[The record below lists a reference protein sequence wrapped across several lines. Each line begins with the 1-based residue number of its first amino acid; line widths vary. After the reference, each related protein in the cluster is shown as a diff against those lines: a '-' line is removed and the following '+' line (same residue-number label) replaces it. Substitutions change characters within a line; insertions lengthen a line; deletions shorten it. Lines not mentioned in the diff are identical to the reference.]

1 MNYVE
6 EKDETTNSVRIT
18 FLYQPTSGIAPSSFG
33 VNVARIAGIVRFI
46 VLCLKNKQFLFILPI
61 MPTEKRLKPAGKS
74 VFFVFVTTIFSYLQW
89 KRMG

>member
-6 EKDETTNSVRIT
+6 EKDEATNSVRVT

-46 VLCLKNKQFLFILPI
+46 GLCLKINTSIHPVLLFIFQNKNDI
-61 MPTEKRLKPAGKS
+61 KN
-74 VFFVFVTTIFSYLQW
+74 
-89 KRMG
+89 

>member
-6 EKDETTNSVRIT
+6 EKDEATNSVRVT

-46 VLCLKNKQFLFILPI
+46 GLCLKIN
-61 MPTEKRLKPAGKS
+61 
-74 VFFVFVTTIFSYLQW
+74 V
-89 KRMG
+89 